1 MSEKFSSGTI
11 NPKHTNKNHRGI
23 SLLSITGMILGR
35 VLFNREQG
43 LLPQRLCSFRADRG
57 TTNMIFAACQLK
69 EKFVTSTHRQLGS
82 WKNLAAPTSLLQS
95 SASSTTEG
103 QPDSLKATIHLR
115 THCILFKY
123 QRRETFSPL
132 QNKTLIRFITNYLRK
147 YIQVCQIGPLTTWN
161 ISVDIL
167 KQIHLVSLPF
177 VRHIDCVFV
186 SLKSAKCNDFFFTD
200 NRIHLK
206 YFGVS
211 EKYVCISMFPPL
223 IWKKNKRI

>member
-23 SLLSITGMILGR
+23 SLLSITGKILGR
-35 VLFNREQG
+35 VLFNRLQTHMNKASFPRDYAAFVQIEEPQTWS
-43 LLPQRLCSFRADRG
+43 LLPASSKRNSWPLHNS
-57 TTNMIFAACQLK
+57 
-69 EKFVTSTHRQLGS
+69 SHRQLGS

-167 KQIHLVSLPF
+167 
-177 VRHIDCVFV
+177 
-186 SLKSAKCNDFFFTD
+186 
-200 NRIHLK
+200 
-206 YFGVS
+206 
-211 EKYVCISMFPPL
+211 
-223 IWKKNKRI
+223 